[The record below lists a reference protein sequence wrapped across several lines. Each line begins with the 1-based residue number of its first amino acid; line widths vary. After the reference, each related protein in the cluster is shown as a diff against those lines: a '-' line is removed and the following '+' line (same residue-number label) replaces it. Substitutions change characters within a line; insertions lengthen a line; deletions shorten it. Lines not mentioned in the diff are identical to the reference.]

1 MDARK
6 HSRCLEHIGYLEA
19 LVEFHRNASLTAQ
32 EAAAREHGRA
42 ERLAAQLDELRRISQ
57 ERETRLS
64 WAREAL
70 QEEIEQD
77 RGMIRTSAEEILAVP
92 RVVPAPVVGQVAVEE
107 EEEDPVE
114 DLEEEVGD
122 NSMVANP

>member
-19 LVEFHRNASLTAQ
+19 LVEFHCNASLTAQ
-32 EAAAREHGRA
+32 ETAAREHERV

-57 ERETRLS
+57 ERETHLS
-64 WAREAL
+64 RAREAL
-70 QEEIEQD
+70 QDEIGQE
-77 RGMIRTSAEEILAVP
+77 RRTIRAIAEEILVVLQ
-92 RVVPAPVVGQVAVEE
+92 VVPAPVVGQRVVK

-114 DLEEEVGD
+114 DLEEEVGN
-122 NSMVANP
+122 NSMVVNP